1 MRHFAFRP
9 ALTLRGRRFKGPRG
23 FAGKP
28 LHPPLTDV
36 PIAAYLLAAG
46 FDVLSLLVHASHREL
61 STELYRAATWV
72 MLCGA
77 AVSVLTALS
86 GAADWWRSSEPG
98 TQARRTVNAHALLMI
113 SATVLVVVDLVLRGL
128 VDGER
133 HHPSLLVTALSLAI
147 AVLIVVGATLGGSL
161 VYDYGFNVETAG
173 DSPVWHPS
181 ETDLLPGQKA
191 APPQGVPAQAPAARK
206 PLLPS

>member
-9 ALTLRGRRFKGPRG
+9 ALTLRGRRFKGARG

-36 PIAAYLLAAG
+36 PITAYLLAAG
-46 FDVLSLLVHASHREL
+46 FDVLSLLVQSGHRQL

-72 MLCGA
+72 LLCGA
-77 AVSVLTALS
+77 VVSVFTALT
-86 GAADWWRSSEPG
+86 GAVDWWRSSQPG
-98 TQARRTVNAHALLMI
+98 TQARRTVNAHALMMI
-113 SATVLVVVDLVLRGL
+113 TATVLVVVDLVVRDLFEG
-128 VDGER
+128 DHR
-133 HHPSLLVTALSLAI
+133 HSSILVTVLSLAI
-147 AVLIVVGATLGGSL
+147 ALFIVVGATLGGSL

-181 ETDLLPGQKA
+181 ETDLLPGQKT
-191 APPQGVPAQAPAARK
+191 APAPSLPTQDAAART